1 MKVHFK
7 RVSDNKKTGKIP
19 VTMTERR
26 SCPTGCAL
34 RGAGCYAENF
44 PIVLHWRRV
53 ESTGLEWGELCQQIK
68 ELPPGQLWRHNVAGD
83 LPHTDGVI
91 DAQAMRK
98 LTQANKGRRGFTYT
112 HHDIKNTNNARVI
125 ADCNS
130 AGFTVNLSAESLQQ
144 ADALAALNV
153 APVVVVVPEDAPKLQ
168 HTTSGRAVVVCPA
181 TYRKDVTCESCGLCA
196 ISARRCIVA
205 FPVHGIKKRYA
216 TIAIKAKV

>member
-1 MKVHFK
+1 
-7 RVSDNKKTGKIP
+7 
-19 VTMTERR
+19 MTERR

-44 PIVLHWRRV
+44 PIVLHWTRV
-53 ESTGLEWGELCQQIK
+53 ESTGLEWPELCQQIK
-68 ELPPGQLWRHNVAGD
+68 GLPNNQLWRHNVAGD
-83 LPHTDGVI
+83 LPHTDGAI
-91 DAQAMRK
+91 DAQRMRE
-98 LTQANKGRRGFTYT
+98 LVAANKGRRGFTYT
-112 HHDIKNTNNARVI
+112 HHSTNIPSNVKVI
-125 ADCNS
+125 ADCN
-130 AGFTVNLSAESLQQ
+130 AQGLTVNLSAESLQQ
-144 ADALAALNV
+144 ADALAALDI

-181 TYRKDVTCESCGLCA
+181 THRKDVTCESCGLCA